1 MKEEKKI
8 EQNQYFVSE
17 LLEMLGGIQNV
28 SNITHCTTR
37 LRFVLKDRGRV
48 NVQQIEDREGVLGI
62 IERGGQFQIVV
73 GSTAPELC
81 QILSKTE
88 EVATLV
94 NFSDVETTQMSSE
107 HCDELI
113 YNPIHGQVFS
123 LSMSKEIIYA
133 QEMLGKGVLIQ
144 PQDGHVYAPFAGTV
158 RVIAHT
164 LHAVGLFSDTGV
176 ELLIHIGLDTT
187 QLGGVH
193 FHSYVKAGD
202 RVQVGQ
208 KLLDFDIAKLHE
220 SGTDLETF
228 VIVSNTRDY
237 HAVEQIAN
245 GYTQQGEELIK
256 VIARDLCLSE
266 KES

>member
-1 MKEEKKI
+1 MKEENRI
-8 EQNQYFVSE
+8 EQNQHFVSE
-17 LLEMLGGIQNV
+17 LLELLGGIQNV

-37 LRFVLKDRGRV
+37 LRFVLKDRKRV
-48 NVQQIEDREGVLGI
+48 NAQQIEDREGVLGI

-81 QILSKTE
+81 QILLKTE
-88 EVATLV
+88 EVAALT
-94 NFSDVETTQMSSE
+94 NFSDMETKQLISA
-107 HCDELI
+107 HCDEVI
-113 YNPIHGQVFS
+113 YNPIRGQVCS

-144 PQDGHVYAPFAGTV
+144 PQDGHVYAPFAGIV
-158 RVIAHT
+158 QVIAHT
-164 LHAVGLFSDTGV
+164 LHAIGVCSDTGV

-193 FHSYVKAGD
+193 FHTHVKVGE
-202 RVQVGQ
+202 RVQIGQ
-208 KLLDFDIAKLHE
+208 KLLDFDITQLHE

-237 HAVEQIAN
+237 HAIEQIAE
-245 GYTQQGEELIK
+245 GYTQQGKELIK
-256 VIARDLCLSE
+256 VIARDSCLSE
-266 KES
+266 MKS